1 MTPSACSAHAWFD
14 NGAYVLWISYRL
26 TPCLRSFVSACTSQ
40 VAHTARQGLACA
52 LLGPLWRRQRAK
64 SLGPPALLHAV
75 FGGVCGALLRP
86 PPFFVFSCGDRS
98 GGDIGHA
105 RPRRKA
111 AKRLPPLPPPGRRH
125 GRRVLARL
133 LLAWAPLLFG
143 WTRYTLVSILSLVER

>member
-26 TPCLRSFVSACTSQ
+26 TPCLRSFVSACASQ

-111 AKRLPPLPPPGRRH
+111 TAAAAASWPSTRQ
-125 GRRVLARL
+125 ARL
-133 LLAWAPLLFG
+133 LLAWPPLLFG